1 MLAPLTVLE
10 FRTRLEKSGLLEPG
24 VIAEF
29 FRRREWRDDAGEPD
43 SAVAESLLA
52 ERLITPFQA
61 GQLLKGHT
69 DDFFLTEKY
78 KILNYLGAGGMGKVY
93 LCEHLILR
101 RLVAV
106 KLLRIPEGRE
116 GSSPTAAVERFYREA
131 RAVATLD
138 HPNVV
143 RVFDV
148 DRKGSDPFMVI
159 EYVDGSDLHALVREH
174 GPLAPDRAAHY
185 IRQAAAGLA
194 SAHGAGLIHRDVKPS
209 NVLVDRS
216 GVVKILDLG
225 LARFTQDVSKNQGL
239 TTRFDSNVVLGTVDF
254 MAPEQAVDS
263 SHVDV
268 RTDIYSLGCTFY
280 YLLTGRVPFGE
291 GTIAQKMYAHQHR
304 APDPVSEL
312 CPRLP
317 IGLVEVLERMMAK
330 DPAER
335 YAEAND
341 VVGALAAHAGPIPPP
356 PAAEMPE
363 TPASFYRLGLSP
375 TPTNLTSASA
385 HEATPTPA
393 SQLTGK
399 DRRPDASDIKTQAIT
414 PRPISELSFVVRDG
428 RRVPR
433 AAIGLIAAVGLAI
446 AGIIVWLAT
455 RHGSPPSAP
464 AGAPKDDGGAPST
477 ANGGPKDQ
485 GVAAPPKKGG
495 PFVGVIVRGGGSTFV
510 NPPMQHWAGVY
521 EKRQGVRID
530 YQGVGSS
537 KGTQGVIDRVYDFG
551 CSDYALSDA
560 QLAKADGA
568 MIHVPLVMGAVV
580 PTYNL
585 PSVKEQLRF
594 TAPALA
600 GIYLGNITRWNDPAL
615 LASNPGVRLPDM
627 PIAVILRADGSGT
640 TFIWT
645 DFLSKAS
652 AEWRTKHGA
661 QNLVKIDNALV
672 GQGNAGVADQVSRT
686 IGGIGYVEMTYAQ
699 ENALRF
705 GLVRNRAGKYVD
717 PNPESVTAA
726 AAQTTFPADL
736 RFTLTDA
743 PGADSYPISGTTWAV
758 IRVDQSQNPSG
769 RELLEF
775 LRWATHEGQAYL
787 KDLRFAPL
795 PPELV
800 KRIDDKL
807 ATVKLPARTKS

>member
-10 FRTRLEKSGLLEPG
+10 FRTRLEKSGLLDREA
-24 VIAEF
+24 IEEF
-29 FRRREWRDDAGEPD
+29 FRRREWRDEAGEPD
-43 SAVAESLLA
+43 SAVAETLIA

-61 GQLLKGHT
+61 GQLLKGYT
-69 DDFFLTEKY
+69 DDFFLTDKY

-93 LCEHLILR
+93 LCEHMILR

-174 GPLAPDRAAHY
+174 GPLAPERAAHY
-185 IRQAAAGLA
+185 VRQAAAGLA

-263 SHVDV
+263 SRVDV

-304 APDPVSEL
+304 APEPVSEL

-317 IGLVEVLERMMAK
+317 ASLLEILERMMAK

-335 YAEAND
+335 YAEAKD
-341 VVGALAAHAGPIPPP
+341 VVGALAEHAGPL
-356 PAAEMPE
+356 PAPTTAEMPE

-385 HEATPTPA
+385 HEATATPA
-393 SQLTGK
+393 SQITGK

-414 PRPISELSFVVRDG
+414 PRPRHELSFVVRGG

-433 AAIGLIAAVGLAI
+433 AAIGLIAVLGATIVGVVI
-446 AGIIVWLAT
+446 WLAA
-455 RHGSPPSAP
+455 RNGGSPPSAP
-464 AGAPKDDGGAPST
+464 AGAPKDNSGGTSNA
-477 ANGGPKDQ
+477 GPKDQ
-485 GVAAPPKKGG
+485 GLEVTPKKGAA
-495 PFVGVIVRGGGSTFV
+495 PFTGVIVRGGGSTFV
-510 NPPMQHWAGVY
+510 NTAMQHWASIF

-530 YQGVGSS
+530 YQGVGSG

-551 CSDYALSDA
+551 CSDYALTDA
-560 QLAKADGA
+560 QLAKTDGA
-568 MIHVPLVMGAVV
+568 MIHVPLLMGAVV

-585 PSVKEQLRF
+585 PGVKDQLRF

-615 LASNPGVRLPDM
+615 MASNAGVKLPDM
-627 PIAVILRADGSGT
+627 PITVILRADGSGT

-652 AEWRTKHGA
+652 AEWRDKHGVR
-661 QNLVKIDNALV
+661 NLVKIENALV

-686 IGGIGYVEMTYAQ
+686 IGGIGYVEMTYAL

-717 PNPESVTAA
+717 PTPESVTAA

-743 PGADSYPISGTTWAV
+743 PGADSYPIAGTTWAV

-775 LRWATHEGQAYL
+775 LRWSTHEGQAYL

-807 ATVKLPARTKS
+807 ATVVLPAKHTP